1 MSEIISDEVK
11 KVWPKSAPS
20 ISNINKYVEKY
31 KNEVIVIKYGGNVLI
46 DREVFN
52 NFIVDIGIL
61 HKLGLSI
68 IVVHGG
74 GPRIKRELD
83 KSNISSKFIKG
94 LRVTDKKIIN
104 IVENVLIDFNKDIVN
119 SLKLQGSN
127 ATSIHTKEKNIISVK
142 PEDEELGFVGI
153 PEKINMYILN
163 ELIKKKEI
171 PVIAPLGI
179 GKDNQ
184 SYNINGDTAAGAIA
198 KSLKSRRLLLMT
210 NVEGVYDNNK
220 KLISELCVNE
230 EFVSGTYKGNPDLA
244 QFDLKLGY
252 TAADFIQMLALIN
265 INVVGIE
272 PKKDILFE
280 QSGTLDSVISSIA
293 SYYGYFWF
301 IDPKTM
307 TIKFVNTVALILK
320 DEKSLGPDLVAHN
333 LKRLQNFAW
342 WTYEYGLIKNN
353 GEADKFRRINNDIKY
368 EIYGSGI
375 ISSYDEVMNVIK
387 CSKGE
392 SERSKFLPYNI
403 EEIAM
408 TCFDYSEIQDR
419 YYVIDSMDHLY
430 ESFKRDQDIFWFE
443 G

>member
-1 MSEIISDEVK
+1 MSEIISDEIK

-46 DREVFN
+46 DREVFT

-94 LRVTDKKIIN
+94 LRVTDKKIID

-153 PEKINMYILN
+153 PEKINIDILN
-163 ELIKKKEI
+163 ELIIKKEI
-171 PVIAPLGI
+171 PVIAPLGT

-210 NVEGVYDNNK
+210 NVEGVLDNEK
-220 KLISELCVNE
+220 KLISE
-230 EFVSGTYKGNPDLA
+230 
-244 QFDLKLGY
+244 
-252 TAADFIQMLALIN
+252 
-265 INVVGIE
+265 
-272 PKKDILFE
+272 
-280 QSGTLDSVISSIA
+280 ISS
-293 SYYGYFWF
+293 
-301 IDPKTM
+301 KKVM
-307 TIKFVNTVALILK
+307 
-320 DEKSLGPDLVAHN
+320 E
-333 LKRLQNFAW
+333 
-342 WTYEYGLIKNN
+342 LIKM
-353 GEADKFRRINNDIKY
+353 EL
-368 EIYGSGI
+368 SL
-375 ISSYDEVMNVIK
+375 
-387 CSKGE
+387 KG
-392 SERSKFLPYNI
+392 
-403 EEIAM
+403 
-408 TCFDYSEIQDR
+408 
-419 YYVIDSMDHLY
+419 
-430 ESFKRDQDIFWFE
+430 
-443 G
+443 